1 MFSVGAGS
9 VAIYLEGTREPLKVC
24 ELESARTPPA
34 LEKDES
40 GGNDGL
46 EVPGGYSRLK

>member
-1 MFSVGAGS
+1 MFSVGSRG
-9 VAIYLEGTREPLKVC
+9 VVIYLEGTREPLKVC
-24 ELESARTPPA
+24 ELESARTQPA

-40 GGNDGL
+40 VGKDGL

>member
-24 ELESARTPPA
+24 ELESAEPNLHLRKMNLVGTIDWSF
-34 LEKDES
+34 LE
-40 GGNDGL
+40 GTLG
-46 EVPGGYSRLK
+46 